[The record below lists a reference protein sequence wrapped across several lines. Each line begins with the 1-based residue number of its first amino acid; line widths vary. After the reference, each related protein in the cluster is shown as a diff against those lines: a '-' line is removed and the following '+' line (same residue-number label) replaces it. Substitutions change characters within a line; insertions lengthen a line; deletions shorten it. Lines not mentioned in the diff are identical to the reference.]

1 MLLQLIREM
10 HGLLDAGFVDFRFLA
25 GRWYMFRF
33 LSFVDYEV
41 SVVPRYCPHNSY
53 LVLARG
59 EFGIGRHNILA
70 SVFFSYFQRVVKG
83 VYARQSQAF
92 ISIFGIHHIYIFP

>member
-10 HGLLDAGFVDFRFLA
+10 HGLLDAGFVDYR
-25 GRWYMFRF
+25 MFRF

-41 SVVPRYCPHNSY
+41 SVVARYCPHNSY
-53 LVLARG
+53 IVLARG
-59 EFGIGRHNILA
+59 KFGIGRHNILA
-70 SVFFSYFQRVVKG
+70 SVFLSYFPRVVKG

-92 ISIFGIHHIYIFP
+92 V